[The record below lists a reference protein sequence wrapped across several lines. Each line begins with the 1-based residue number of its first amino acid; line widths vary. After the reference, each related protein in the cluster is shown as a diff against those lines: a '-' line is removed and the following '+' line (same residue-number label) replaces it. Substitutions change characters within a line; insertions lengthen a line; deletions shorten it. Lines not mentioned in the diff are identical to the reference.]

1 MATMYWLF
9 LAVALVQPRDNIVA
23 FFRWL
28 DPSLTGSLE
37 GAPEEVIRE
46 RERESARE
54 RERERWVPVYS
65 VVCVQCVAE

>member
-28 DPSLTGSLE
+28 DPSLTGSLD

-46 RERESARE
+46 RERGRESE
-54 RERERWVPVYS
+54 RER
-65 VVCVQCVAE
+65 